1 MRGDLNASTI
11 SRREGRRTGP
21 VAARSALSA
30 HQKEAP
36 AWNDKGL
43 PIKLYS
49 AVSQT
54 MRAPRAGQSRQPAS
68 RR

>member
-1 MRGDLNASTI
+1 MRGNLDANTI

-21 VAARSALSA
+21 GAARSRCLHTKKKSL
-30 HQKEAP
+30 

-54 MRAPRAGQSRQPAS
+54 MQAP
-68 RR
+68 